1 MNASP
6 LTSFKVISI
15 EVVVKDSVMQEET
28 FHAFYLITKHKQK
41 DTPNEK
47 GEGIEIEKGKEV
59 GKGNTKEK
67 EKGKNKLSR
76 SEPLVK
82 TCVALIFLI

>member
-47 GEGIEIEKGKEV
+47 GKGIEKEKGKEV

-67 EKGKNKLSR
+67 GENKLSR

-82 TCVALIFLI
+82 TCIALIYLI

>member
-41 DTPNEK
+41 DTTNEK
-47 GEGIEIEKGKEV
+47 GEGIEIEKGK
-59 GKGNTKEK
+59 
-67 EKGKNKLSR
+67 
-76 SEPLVK
+76 
-82 TCVALIFLI
+82 